1 MKPEKTVPAWTG
13 VLFTLLTFAGINLPI
28 FVVNGRSA
36 VITHFLWTGELK
48 RLVVCLI
55 AMHIVSVLAALQGMR
70 WYGLFVVGMVLWFL
84 VPMVIGALRVVSVK
98 VMFQHMSIGAWCC
111 FAGII
116 GLILSPFFRRIDGA
130 IHRKLTSCWKN
141 GGKNQEDSPENPE
154 ER

>member
-13 VLFTLLTFAGINLPI
+13 VLFTLVTFAGINLPI
-28 FVVNGRSA
+28 FVVGGRSA

-48 RLVVCLI
+48 RLIVCLI
-55 AMHIVSVLAALQGMR
+55 VIHVVSVLEALQGVC
-70 WYGLFVVGMVLWFL
+70 WYGFFVVGMVVWFL
-84 VPMVIGALRVVSVK
+84 VPMGIGALSVVSVK

-116 GLILSPFFRRIDGA
+116 GLLLSPFLRRIDEA
-130 IHRKLTSCWKN
+130 IHRKLISCWKN
-141 GGKNQEDSPENPE
+141 RGKDQEDLPENPE